1 MKNEIELLHKAWLKS
16 AIEDLKIAQ
25 DLFRLKH
32 YSYALFFCHLSLE
45 KILKTIYLKQ
55 NKKYPIM
62 THKLAKL
69 ATTTKIN
76 LNDEQIDRLNEIT
89 TFNVEARYDIVKEKL
104 YKKATKEFTQKYLNI
119 TTTLFKYLKTLL

>member
-1 MKNEIELLHKAWLKS
+1 MELLYKAWLKS

-55 NKKYPIM
+55 NKKYPVI

-69 ATTTKIN
+69 AFACKIK
-76 LNDEQIDRLNEIT
+76 LSDQQNDYLNEIT
-89 TFNVEARYDIVKEKL
+89 TFNVEARYDVVKEKL
-104 YKKATKEFTQKYLNI
+104 YKKATKKFTQKYLDI
-119 TTTLFKYLKTLL
+119 THKLFTYFKTLL